1 MNNIKIDEKSNKI
14 IFIYYVRYGAIKDS
28 KYVKFN
34 SVNPLYLIFNKVN
47 GYFEEIDGSK
57 YSTLV
62 PTNESKGKIKKYE
75 ELWSKIK
82 DLIRSITKNPDDYYE
97 KYMKIK
103 FNSDDELP
111 LNKRIEIPSMI
122 IVIKAFFYENNKYYP
137 QFFLDECPF
146 KIQSIKMESKDELKE
161 IDIKNRTCY
170 FFDHIIKDVDI
181 YSSDIFSV
189 LGLIKQM
196 DLLWFVVMNL
206 DI

>member
-97 KYMKIK
+97 KYMTIK